1 MQTIHKILNGCL
13 LSVAVIGLCA
23 LAGCARQMP
32 NDAPANAEAAQKIR
46 LTLVSNTASTSGGA
60 AEAQAAPKAT
70 GWGTIKGRFVFD
82 GTPPTPANLSITKDT
97 DVCAKHPLSNESLL
111 VSSDGG
117 LANVVLFARNKNIEV
132 HPDYAATADQ
142 PVLLDNHD
150 CHFVPH
156 VLAVRT
162 GQPLQIKNSDAVGH
176 NTNISFAS
184 NAPFNGIISSGTAAT
199 QKLASAEP
207 APATAVC
214 NIHPWMKGYV
224 VVQSHPY
231 VAVSGKDGTFEIK
244 NAPAG
249 IPLEFQA
256 WHESSS
262 GANGAVQTN
271 RPDLKWQ
278 PNGRFTVT
286 LQPDQTL
293 DLQDIKVPAAS
304 LAAKGT

>member
-1 MQTIHKILNGCL
+1 MKWFRWFSMIDL
-13 LSVAVIGLCA
+13 LA
-23 LAGCARQMP
+23 LLWMAGCARPMP
-32 NDAPANAEAAQKIR
+32 NDSPGNAEAADKIR
-46 LTLVSNTASTSGGA
+46 LTLVSNATASGGGA
-60 AEAQAAPKAT
+60 AVETPAAAKAT
-70 GWGTIKGRFVFD
+70 GWGTMKGRFVYD
-82 GTPPTPANLSITKDT
+82 GAPPTPANLSITKDPE
-97 DVCAKHPLSNESLL
+97 VCGKHPLANEALL

-132 HPDYAATADQ
+132 HPDYAATAEQ

-156 VLAVRT
+156 IVAVRT
-162 GQPLQIKNSDAVGH
+162 GQPLDIKNSDTVSH
-176 NTNISFAS
+176 NTNIAFAS
-184 NAPFNGIISSGTAAT
+184 NAPFNAIIPSGSPPAV
-199 QKLASAEP
+199 QKLGSAEP
-207 APATAVC
+207 SPATAVC

-231 VAVSGKDGTFEIK
+231 VAVSNKDGTFELK
-244 NAPAG
+244 NVPAG

-262 GANGAVQTN
+262 GSNGALQAD

-286 LQPDQTL
+286 LQPDQVL
-293 DLQDIKVPAAS
+293 DLKDIKVPAAT
-304 LAAKGT
+304 LAAK